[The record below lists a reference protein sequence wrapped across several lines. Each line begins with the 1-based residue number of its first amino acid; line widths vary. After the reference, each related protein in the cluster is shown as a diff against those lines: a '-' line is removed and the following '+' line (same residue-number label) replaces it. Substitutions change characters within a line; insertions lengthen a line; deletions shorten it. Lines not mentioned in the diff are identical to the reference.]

1 MTAAEATPELDDL
14 NDRAFLGHPKGLG
27 YLAFVEG
34 CERFSYYS
42 MQTLLVLYMVKYLLL
57 PENMAG
63 VIGLQWLQ
71 QAAYGG
77 KEGQPLAS
85 AIFGDYSSL
94 VYLTPIAGGL
104 IADRWL
110 GRRATLL
117 AGAVVMAIGHF
128 LMAFEGMFLFALLS
142 LIVGVGL
149 FKGNIASQVGELYK
163 PDDLRRA
170 MAFQIFY
177 IAINVSVII
186 APLISGTLG
195 EKVGWHYGFGTAG
208 IVMVLGLLLYIKAG
222 PWLPKENRIA
232 DAAAS
237 AAGVNYPLM
246 LGAAV
251 AIVVAL
257 RFIAPSVAAV
267 DAAGISGQVGL
278 ATALGL
284 LIGVA
289 STDRPRLSMLLLL
302 IPILALTMLTN
313 QEIFNAYIVWADEQ
327 FLRQWPSWLEGKQLN
342 LLFTTIIF
350 TSPFPTSY
358 MITIDA
364 ALSFSMLAAVALF
377 WKWRSDAGKWEPD
390 EIGKMI
396 LGSVFVIGGGL
407 CLWFAAAT
415 QGDAKI
421 GLFWPVMFHLLN
433 SIGFAHIMPVS
444 LALFTKIA
452 PKAIVAT
459 VVGIYYLTFFAANKT
474 VGIIGGWY
482 TTMDTPSFWLL
493 HVGTAVAGLIGF
505 VLFKLV
511 MGKRLAEAQS
521 A

>member
-1 MTAAEATPELDDL
+1 MSVAEATPELEVPPH
-14 NDRAFLGHPKGLG
+14 DRAFLGHPKGLG

-57 PENMAG
+57 PEHIGN
-63 VIGLQWLQ
+63 VVGLQWLQ
-71 QAAYGG
+71 GAAYDG

-85 AIFGDYSSL
+85 AIFGDYTSL

-128 LMAFEGMFLFALLS
+128 LMAFEGLFLFALLA
-142 LIVGVGL
+142 LVIGVGL
-149 FKGNIASQVGELYK
+149 FKGNIASQVGELYGPK
-163 PDDLRRA
+163 DLRRA

-177 IAINVSVII
+177 IAINVSVIV

-222 PWLPKENRIA
+222 PWLPKEDR
-232 DAAAS
+232 AAQAKQS
-237 AAGVNYPLM
+237 SDGVNGTKL
-246 LGAAV
+246 LGFAGLALVILIALGRVVPGIAAM
-251 AIVVAL
+251 
-257 RFIAPSVAAV
+257 
-267 DAAGISGQVGL
+267 GISGQVGL
-278 ATALGL
+278 SVAIGL
-284 LIGVA
+284 LAAVA
-289 STDRPRLSMLLLL
+289 GTDRPRVFALLML
-302 IPILALTMLTN
+302 IPILALSMLTN
-313 QEIFNAYIVWADEQ
+313 QEIFNAYLVWADEH
-327 FLRQWPSWLEGKQLN
+327 FQLT
-342 LLFTTIIF
+342 FFGTTL
-350 TSPFPTSY
+350 PTSY

-364 ALSFSMLAAVALF
+364 ALSFSMLAAVALY
-377 WKWRSDAGKWEPD
+377 WKWRSDRGGWEPD

-396 LGSVFVIGGGL
+396 IGSLFVIGGGL
-407 CLWFAAAT
+407 CLYVAALT
-415 QGDAKI
+415 QGSGKI

-433 SIGFAHIMPVS
+433 SIGFSHIMPVS
-444 LALFTKIA
+444 LALFTKVA

-459 VVGIYYLTFFAANKT
+459 VVGIYYLAFFTANKT

-482 TTMDTPSFWLL
+482 STMDTPSFWLV

-505 VLFKLV
+505 VVFRAV
-511 MGKRLAEAQS
+511 IGKRLDQAG
-521 A
+521 

>member
-1 MTAAEATPELDDL
+1 MTAAEATPELEL
-14 NDRAFLGHPKGLG
+14 PAHDRAFLGHPKGLG

-57 PENMAG
+57 PEHIGG

-71 QAAYGG
+71 QAAYDG
-77 KEGQPLAS
+77 KQGQPLAS

-104 IADRWL
+104 LADRFF

-128 LMAFEGMFLFALLS
+128 LMAFQGLFLFALLS

-149 FKGNIASQVGELYK
+149 FKGNIASQVGELYGPK
-163 PDDLRRA
+163 DLRRA

-177 IAINVSVII
+177 IAINVSVIV

-222 PWLPKENRIA
+222 PWLPKQNRTA
-232 DAAAS
+232 DAKAS
-237 AAGVNYPLM
+237 AEGIDNARLL
-246 LGAAV
+246 LGSV
-251 AIVVAL
+251 LLLSSLLLVSKWL
-257 RFIAPSVAAV
+257 PFISVI
-267 DAAGISGQVGL
+267 GLSGQVGL
-278 ATALGL
+278 AVAAGL
-284 LIGVA
+284 LA
-289 STDRPRLSMLLLL
+289 SVTAADRPRVFALLML
-302 IPILALTMLTN
+302 IPILAMAMLTN
-313 QEIFNAYIVWADEQ
+313 QEIFNAYLVWADEQ
-327 FLRQWPSWLEGKQLN
+327 FQLT
-342 LLFTTIIF
+342 FFGTTL
-350 TSPFPTSY
+350 PTSY

-377 WKWRSDAGKWEPD
+377 WKWRSDKGAWEPD

-396 LGSVFVIGGGL
+396 IGSFFVIGGGL
-407 CLWFAAAT
+407 CLYVAALT
-415 QGDAKI
+415 QGSGKI

-433 SIGFAHIMPVS
+433 SIGFSHIMPVS
-444 LALFTKIA
+444 LALFTKVA

-482 TTMDTPSFWLL
+482 STMDTPSFWLV

-505 VLFKLV
+505 VAFKALI
-511 MGKRLAEAQS
+511 GKRLDEAG
-521 A
+521 

>member
-1 MTAAEATPELDDL
+1 MTVAEATPELDAPAH
-14 NDRAFLGHPKGLG
+14 DRAFLGHPKGLG
-27 YLAFVEG
+27 YLSFVEG

-57 PENMAG
+57 PENIGG

-71 QAAYGG
+71 GAAYGG

-85 AIFGDYSSL
+85 AIFGDYTSL

-117 AGAVVMAIGHF
+117 AGAVVMALGHF
-128 LMAFEGMFLFALLS
+128 LMAFEGLFLFALLA
-142 LIVGVGL
+142 LVVGVGL
-149 FKGNIASQVGELYK
+149 FKGNIASQVGELYG
-163 PDDLRRA
+163 PNDLRRA

-208 IVMVLGLLLYIKAG
+208 VVMVAGLLLYIKAG
-222 PWLPKENRIA
+222 PWLPKEDRKA
-232 DAAAS
+232 DAKAS
-237 AAGVNYPLM
+237 ADGLDSKRLLGFTAAALVVLFLLGQVVPE
-246 LGAAV
+246 LGA
-251 AIVVAL
+251 IG
-257 RFIAPSVAAV
+257 F
-267 DAAGISGQVGL
+267 SGEVGL
-278 ATALGL
+278 AVALGL
-284 LIGVA
+284 LAAVSA
-289 STDRPRLSMLLLL
+289 ADRPRVFALLLL
-302 IPILALTMLTN
+302 IPILALAMLTN
-313 QEIFNAYIVWADEQ
+313 QQIFNAYLVWADAQ
-327 FLRQWPSWLEGKQLN
+327 FQLT
-342 LLFTTIIF
+342 FFGTTL
-350 TSPFPTSY
+350 PTSY

-364 ALSFSMLAAVALF
+364 ALSFAMLAAVALF
-377 WKWRSDAGKWEPD
+377 WKWRSDKGAWEPD

-396 LGSVFVIGGGL
+396 IGSVFVMAGGL
-407 CLWFAAAT
+407 CLYLAAIT
-415 QGDAKI
+415 QGTGKI

-433 SIGFAHIMPVS
+433 SIGFSHIMPVS
-444 LALFTKIA
+444 LALFTKVA

-482 TTMDTPSFWLL
+482 STMDTPSFWLM
-493 HVGTAVAGLIGF
+493 HVGTAATGLIGF
-505 VLFKLV
+505 AAFKLV
-511 MGKRLAEAQS
+511 MGRRLAEA
-521 A
+521 